1 MSQLVESILVKNGWF
16 YNLDLHEERMN
27 NAMAKVY
34 GSTEFVELANLLYT
48 KLTQWI
54 KTHGEDAVRGKVKCR
69 VLYEREILDVEFAP
83 YVTRSIKSLKVV
95 YDDSIDYSIKTA
107 DRSALNKLY
116 EQRGICDDILIIKNG
131 LVSDAWA
138 ANVLFFDGKEWFTP
152 QKPLL
157 EGTKRRLLLNLEMIK
172 EADIRVDD
180 IPQFQKVRLV
190 NAMLDFDDS
199 IDIDISNVEI
209 TISK

>member
-27 NAMAKVY
+27 SAMAKVY
-34 GSTEFVELANLLYT
+34 HTTEFVELEDLLYS
-48 KLTQWI
+48 KLTKWMENQ
-54 KTHGEDAVRGKVKCR
+54 GEDVITGKVKCR
-69 VLYEREILDVEFAP
+69 VLYERDVIDVEFAP
-83 YVTRSIKSLKVV
+83 YVMRSIKSLKVV

-116 EQRGICDDILIIKNG
+116 EQRGDCDDILIIKNG

-152 QKPLL
+152 RTPLL
-157 EGTKRRLLLNLEMIK
+157 EGTKRRLLLNLELIK

-180 IPQFQKVRLV
+180 IKIYQNIRLV
-190 NAMLDFDDS
+190 NAMIDFEDEVDVE
-199 IDIDISNVEI
+199 ISNVI
-209 TISK
+209 L